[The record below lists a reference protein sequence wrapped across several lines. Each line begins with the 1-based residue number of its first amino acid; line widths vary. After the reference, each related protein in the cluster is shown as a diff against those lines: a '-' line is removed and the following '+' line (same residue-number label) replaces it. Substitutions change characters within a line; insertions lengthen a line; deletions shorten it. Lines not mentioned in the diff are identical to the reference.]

1 MYDNLEYNN
10 STSDKWALE
19 KFIIL
24 VVCHYFIAYTKI
36 NYLWIKELNVK
47 KNYRI
52 EEYICKYLISLKL
65 EKGVSKCKS
74 K

>member
-36 NYLWIKELNVK
+36 IYEL
-47 KNYRI
+47 
-52 EEYICKYLISLKL
+52 
-65 EKGVSKCKS
+65 KS
-74 K
+74 